1 MLELTGS
8 DSLAHRDA
16 AADRRKPTDGGA
28 TTAAPKPA
36 QKETRSNPHALGP
49 APIRQ
54 EWILEGL
61 PQARSK
67 VLASSNDKTTF
78 TVMWDCT
85 AGRFNWFYDVDETI
99 CLVEGAI
106 SLRDA
111 TGALFSLAAGDSFF
125 FPAGSQF
132 EWTVPLYVRKVAV
145 IHVPL
150 SRKLRIAQGIY
161 RLLTRPFKRQTAAT
175 AGWGETKA

>member
-1 MLELTGS
+1 MLELTES

-36 QKETRSNPHALGP
+36 QKDTRSNPHALGL
-49 APIRQ
+49 APIRK
-54 EWILEGL
+54 EWILEGI

-67 VLASSNDKTTF
+67 ILACSNDKTTF

-111 TGALFSLAAGDSFF
+111 TGALFNLAAGDSFF
-125 FPAGSQF
+125 FPAGSRY
-132 EWTVPLYVRKVAV
+132 EWTVPRYVRKVAV
-145 IHVPL
+145 IHMPL
-150 SRKLRIAQGIY
+150 SRKLRAAQWVY
-161 RLLTRPFKRQTAAT
+161 RFLTRPFKGQAA
-175 AGWGETKA
+175 AAASWGEMEA